1 MSLIK
6 LLLEFNKISR
16 EISDKKDDEDLA
28 RFLYE
33 KLRKLVDFD
42 CFTLG
47 KFDGDFIV
55 YNFYIEEGKIFKG
68 LRKPIIKENSLAYLA
83 VSQNKT
89 IVINNF
95 QKEINTYVQSVSVVG
110 KAEIQYNSVLVC
122 PLEVEGKVIGFFSV
136 QDVKNNFFSAEKVLL
151 FKEVGNYLSEIY
163 SKLEYNTKVL
173 EMEKLRPKLKDEWYS
188 PIKNFAKD
196 LVKKVRDTESL
207 IIDFD
212 DKIRR
217 NFNIKEI
224 NFLIY
229 KDFLNYNEYYYLN
242 PEGILVKNQIKEK
255 KYKNYNQEEFPLEFD
270 SNHIGYIYVNS
281 EDMSRI
287 NDEFE
292 VILEFF
298 MISLGSFIEKE
309 MLEYENREKHQLML
323 ALEKSYKHLSIIN
336 RIVKEINSTMDIKEM
351 GRRVYRGICEVL
363 NSDCSV
369 TLAYLDNDE
378 LRYEIAVDYGKE
390 YEISEININ
399 CETSFAAWVAR
410 NEKMLIIN
418 DYEKEAAQYIGRTT
432 YEEEDMIGEVETNSL
447 IYIPLYKGS
456 NFIGVFSVQK
466 KEKNLFDNY
475 HIEIIKNI
483 ASFVNIAL
491 INLVEAR
498 KLSKEIEEKRR
509 YEKRLKKINNKLEK
523 LSSLDSLTKLYNRRH
538 FEKLL
543 KEFWQKSK
551 EENSSLGFLIFDVD
565 YFKQINDN
573 YGHLEGDKALV
584 EISKTLKEYVNSDV
598 KFGRFGGDE
607 FLGVVRNPNKE
618 ELLKMG
624 KDIMDK
630 VMDKKIK
637 VPNSANGI
645 LTVTMGI
652 TLVNPNNLRN
662 IDEMFAK
669 ADEALYIGKEKGK
682 AQIVFL

>member
-16 EISDKKDDEDLA
+16 EISNKKDDEDLA

-33 KLRKLVDFD
+33 KLRKLVEFD

-68 LRKPIIKENSLAYLA
+68 LRKPIIKENSLAHLA

-89 IVINNF
+89 IIINNF
-95 QKEINTYVQSVSVVG
+95 EKEINNYVQSVSVVG
-110 KAEIQYNSVLVC
+110 KTAIQYHSVLVC

-136 QDVKNNFFSAEKVLL
+136 QDVKNNFFNAEKVLL
-151 FKEVGNYLSEIY
+151 FREVGNYLSEIY
-163 SKLEYNTKVL
+163 SKLENNNKVF
-173 EMEKLRPKLKDEWYS
+173 EMDKLRPKSKDEWYS
-188 PIKNFAKD
+188 PIKSFAKD
-196 LVKKVRDTESL
+196 LVKKVRDVESL
-207 IIDFD
+207 IRDFD
-212 DKIRR
+212 EKIRK

-229 KDFLNYNEYYYLN
+229 KDFLDYNDYYYLN
-242 PEGILVKNQIKEK
+242 SEGILIKNHIKEK
-255 KYKNYNQEEFPLEFD
+255 EYKKTNQEEFPLEFD
-270 SNHIGYIYVNS
+270 NTHIGYIYINS
-281 EDMSRI
+281 EDMTKI

-298 MISLGSFIEKE
+298 MIGLGSFVEKE
-309 MLEYENREKHQLML
+309 MLEYENKEKHQLML
-323 ALEKSYKHLSIIN
+323 ALEKSYKDLNIIN
-336 RIVKEINSTMDIKEM
+336 DIVKDINSTMDIKEL
-351 GRRVYRGICEVL
+351 GRRVYRGISQVL

-369 TLAYLDNDE
+369 TLAYLDNGKLE
-378 LRYEIAVDYGKE
+378 YEIAVDYGKE
-390 YEISEININ
+390 YEINEVNID

-447 IYIPLYKGS
+447 IYVPLYKGS

-551 EENSSLGFLIFDVD
+551 EENSSLGFLIFDID
-565 YFKQINDN
+565 YFKQLNDN

-618 ELLKMG
+618 ELLQMG

-637 VPNSANGI
+637 VPNSTNGI

-682 AQIVFL
+682 AQIVFV

>member
-1 MSLIK
+1 MG
-6 LLLEFNKISR
+6 
-16 EISDKKDDEDLA
+16 
-28 RFLYE
+28 
-33 KLRKLVDFD
+33 
-42 CFTLG
+42 C
-47 KFDGDFIV
+47 
-55 YNFYIEEGKIFKG
+55 
-68 LRKPIIKENSLAYLA
+68 
-83 VSQNKT
+83 
-89 IVINNF
+89 
-95 QKEINTYVQSVSVVG
+95 
-110 KAEIQYNSVLVC
+110 
-122 PLEVEGKVIGFFSV
+122 
-136 QDVKNNFFSAEKVLL
+136 
-151 FKEVGNYLSEIY
+151 LSSY
-163 SKLEYNTKVL
+163 
-173 EMEKLRPKLKDEWYS
+173 
-188 PIKNFAKD
+188 
-196 LVKKVRDTESL
+196 
-207 IIDFD
+207 
-212 DKIRR
+212 
-217 NFNIKEI
+217 
-224 NFLIY
+224 
-229 KDFLNYNEYYYLN
+229 
-242 PEGILVKNQIKEK
+242 
-255 KYKNYNQEEFPLEFD
+255 
-270 SNHIGYIYVNS
+270 
-281 EDMSRI
+281 
-287 NDEFE
+287 
-292 VILEFF
+292 EFF
-298 MISLGSFIEKE
+298 MIGLGSFVEKE
-309 MLEYENREKHQLML
+309 MLEYENKEKHQLML
-323 ALEKSYKHLSIIN
+323 ALEKSYKDLNIIN
-336 RIVKEINSTMDIKEM
+336 DIVKDINSTMDIKEL
-351 GRRVYRGICEVL
+351 GRRVYRGISQVL

-369 TLAYLDNDE
+369 TLAYLDNGKLE
-378 LRYEIAVDYGKE
+378 YEIAVDYGKE
-390 YEISEININ
+390 YEINEVNID

-447 IYIPLYKGS
+447 IYVPLYKGS

-475 HIEIIKNI
+475 HIEIIKKI

-551 EENSSLGFLIFDVD
+551 EENSSLGFLIFDID
-565 YFKQINDN
+565 YFKQLNDN

-618 ELLKMG
+618 ELLQMG

-637 VPNSANGI
+637 VPNSTNGI

-682 AQIVFL
+682 AQIVFV

>member
-16 EISDKKDDEDLA
+16 EISNKKDDEDLA

-33 KLRKLVDFD
+33 KLRKLVEFD

-68 LRKPIIKENSLAYLA
+68 LRKPIIKENSLAHLA

-89 IVINNF
+89 IIINNF
-95 QKEINTYVQSVSVVG
+95 EKEINNYVQSVSVVG
-110 KAEIQYNSVLVC
+110 KTEIQYNSVLVC

-136 QDVKNNFFSAEKVLL
+136 QDVKNNFFNAEKVLL
-151 FKEVGNYLSEIY
+151 FREVGNYLSEIY
-163 SKLEYNTKVL
+163 SKLENNNKVF
-173 EMEKLRPKLKDEWYS
+173 EMDKLRPKSKDEWYS
-188 PIKNFAKD
+188 PIKSFAKD
-196 LVKKVRDTESL
+196 LVKKVRDVESL
-207 IIDFD
+207 IRDFD
-212 DKIRR
+212 EKIRK

-229 KDFLNYNEYYYLN
+229 KDFLDYNDYYYLN
-242 PEGILVKNQIKEK
+242 SEGILIKNHIKEK
-255 KYKNYNQEEFPLEFD
+255 EYKKTNQEEVPLEFD
-270 SNHIGYIYVNS
+270 NAHIGYIYINS
-281 EDMSRI
+281 EDMSKI

-298 MISLGSFIEKE
+298 MIGLGSFVEKE
-309 MLEYENREKHQLML
+309 MLEYENKEKHQLML
-323 ALEKSYKHLSIIN
+323 ALEKSYKDLNIIN
-336 RIVKEINSTMDIKEM
+336 DIVKDINSTMDIKEL
-351 GRRVYRGICEVL
+351 GRRVYRGISQVL

-369 TLAYLDNDE
+369 TLAYLDNGKLE
-378 LRYEIAVDYGKE
+378 YEIAVDYGKE
-390 YEISEININ
+390 YEINEVNID

-447 IYIPLYKGS
+447 IYVPLYKGS

-551 EENSSLGFLIFDVD
+551 EENSSLGFLIFDID
-565 YFKQINDN
+565 YFKQLNDN

-618 ELLKMG
+618 ELLQMG

-637 VPNSANGI
+637 VPNSTNGI

-682 AQIVFL
+682 AQIVFV

>member
-1 MSLIK
+1 MSFIK

-16 EISDKKDDEDLA
+16 EISNKKDDEDLA

-47 KFDGDFIV
+47 KFDGDFVV

-68 LRKPIIKENSLAYLA
+68 LRKSIVKESSLAYLA
-83 VSQNKT
+83 VSQNKM
-89 IVINNF
+89 IIINNF
-95 QKEINTYVQSVSVVG
+95 EKEINNYVQSVSVMG
-110 KAEIQYNSVLVC
+110 KKDIQYNSVLVC
-122 PLEVEGKVIGFFSV
+122 PLEIEGKVIGFFSV
-136 QDVKNNFFSAEKVLL
+136 QDIKNNFFNAEKILL
-151 FKEVGNYLSEIY
+151 FKEVGNYLSAIY
-163 SKLEYNTKVL
+163 EKLENNNKDL
-173 EMEKLRPKLKDEWYS
+173 KIEKARNKPKEEWYS

-196 LVKKVRDTESL
+196 LVKNVRDVESL
-207 IIDFD
+207 IKDFD
-212 DKIRR
+212 EKVRK
-217 NFNIKEI
+217 NFNIKEM

-242 PEGILVKNQIKEK
+242 ADGVLVKNHIKEK
-255 KYKNYNQEEFPLEFD
+255 NYKKNNQTEIILEFD
-270 SNHIGYIYVNS
+270 NNNIGYIYVDS
-281 EDMSRI
+281 EEIDKVS
-287 NDEFE
+287 DELE
-292 VILEFF
+292 VLLEFF

-309 MLEYENREKHQLML
+309 MLEYENKEKHQLML
-323 ALEKSYKHLSIIN
+323 ALEKSYKHLNIIN
-336 RIVKEINSTMDIKEM
+336 EIVKDINSTMDIKEL
-351 GRRVYRGICEVL
+351 GRRVYSGICQVL

-369 TLAYLDNDE
+369 TLAYLNNDE
-378 LRYEIAVDYGKE
+378 LEYEIAVDYGNE
-390 YEISEININ
+390 YEIDKVKID
-399 CETSFAAWVAR
+399 CKTSFAAWVAR
-410 NEKMLIIN
+410 NEKMIIIN
-418 DYEKEAAQYIGRTT
+418 NYEKEAAQYIGRTT
-432 YEEEDMIGEVETNSL
+432 YEEADMIGETETNSL

-466 KEKNLFDNY
+466 KETDLFDNY

-509 YEKRLKKINNKLEK
+509 YEKRLKKINTKLEK

-543 KEFWQKSK
+543 KEFWQEAK
-551 EENSSLGFLIFDVD
+551 EDNSSLGFLIFDID
-565 YFKQINDN
+565 YFKQLNDT
-573 YGHLEGDKALV
+573 YGHLEGDKALT
-584 EISKTLKEYVNSDV
+584 EISKILKEFVNTNI

-607 FLGVVRNPNKE
+607 FLGVVRNPHRE
-618 ELLKMG
+618 EIFQMG

-630 VMDKKIK
+630 LTNKKIK
-637 VPNSANGI
+637 VPYSKNGL

-652 TLVNPNNLRN
+652 TIVNPNELRN

-669 ADEALYIGKEKGK
+669 ADEALYIGKEKGR
-682 AQIVFL
+682 AQIVFI

>member
-1 MSLIK
+1 MSFIK

-16 EISDKKDDEDLA
+16 EISNKKDDEDLA

-55 YNFYIEEGKIFKG
+55 YNFYIEEGKIYKG

-89 IVINNF
+89 VIINNF
-95 QKEINTYVQSVSVVG
+95 EKEINNYVKSVSVVG
-110 KAEIQYNSVLVC
+110 KKEIQYNSVLVC

-136 QDVKNNFFSAEKVLL
+136 QDIKNNFFNAEKVLL

-163 SKLEYNTKVL
+163 NKLEYNTEILAMDKS
-173 EMEKLRPKLKDEWYS
+173 RPKSKDEWYS

-212 DKIRR
+212 EKIRR
-217 NFNIKEI
+217 NFNIKEL

-242 PEGILVKNQIKEK
+242 PEGILVKSQIREK
-255 KYKNYNQEEFPLEFD
+255 KYKKNNQEEFILEFD
-270 SNHIGYIYVNS
+270 NNYIGYIYIDK
-281 EDMSRI
+281 EELCKI
-287 NDEFE
+287 TDEFE
-292 VILEFF
+292 VLLEFF
-298 MISLGSFIEKE
+298 MIGLGSFIEKE
-309 MLEYENREKHQLML
+309 MLEYENKEKHQLML
-323 ALEKSYKHLSIIN
+323 ALEKSYKDLNIIN
-336 RIVKEINSTMDIKEM
+336 EIVKDINSTMDIKEL
-351 GRRVYRGICEVL
+351 GRRVYRGICQIL
-363 NSDCSV
+363 KSDCSV
-369 TLAYLDNDE
+369 TLAYLDNGE
-378 LRYEIAVDYGKE
+378 LEYEIAVDYGKE
-390 YEISEININ
+390 YEINEVDID

-543 KEFWQKSK
+543 KEFWQEAK
-551 EENSSLGFLIFDVD
+551 EDNTSLGFLIFDID
-565 YFKQINDN
+565 YFKQLNDT
-573 YGHLEGDKALV
+573 YGHLEGDRALT
-584 EISKTLKEYVNSDV
+584 EISKTLKEFVDSNV

-607 FLGVVRNPNKE
+607 FLGVVRNPSKDC
-618 ELLKMG
+618 LLQMG
-624 KDIMDK
+624 KDIMSK
-630 VMDKKIK
+630 LTDKKIR
-637 VPNSANGI
+637 VPNTKEGI

-652 TLVNPNNLRN
+652 TIVNPNNLKN

-669 ADEALYIGKEKGK
+669 ADEALYLGKEKGR
-682 AQIVFL
+682 AQIIFV

>member
-16 EISDKKDDEDLA
+16 EISNKKDDEDLA

-33 KLRKLVDFD
+33 KLRKLVEFD

-68 LRKPIIKENSLAYLA
+68 LRKPIIKENSLAHLA

-89 IVINNF
+89 IIINNF
-95 QKEINTYVQSVSVVG
+95 EKEINNYVQSVSVVG
-110 KAEIQYNSVLVC
+110 KTEIQYNSVLVC

-136 QDVKNNFFSAEKVLL
+136 QDVKNNFFNAEKVLL
-151 FKEVGNYLSEIY
+151 FREVGNYLSEIY
-163 SKLEYNTKVL
+163 SKLENNNKVF
-173 EMEKLRPKLKDEWYS
+173 EMDKLRPKSKDEWYS
-188 PIKNFAKD
+188 PIKSFAKD
-196 LVKKVRDTESL
+196 LVKKVRDVESL
-207 IIDFD
+207 IRDFD
-212 DKIRR
+212 EKIRK

-229 KDFLNYNEYYYLN
+229 KDFLDYNDYYYLN
-242 PEGILVKNQIKEK
+242 SEGILLKNHIKEK
-255 KYKNYNQEEFPLEFD
+255 EYKKTNQEEFPLEFD
-270 SNHIGYIYVNS
+270 NAHIGYIYINS
-281 EDMSRI
+281 EDMSKI

-298 MISLGSFIEKE
+298 MIGLGSFVEKE
-309 MLEYENREKHQLML
+309 MLEYENKEKHQLML
-323 ALEKSYKHLSIIN
+323 ALEKSYKDLNIIN
-336 RIVKEINSTMDIKEM
+336 DIVKDINSTMDIKEL
-351 GRRVYRGICEVL
+351 GRRVYRGISQVL

-369 TLAYLDNDE
+369 TLAYLDNGKLE
-378 LRYEIAVDYGKE
+378 YEIAVDYGKE
-390 YEISEININ
+390 YEINEVNID
-399 CETSFAAWVAR
+399 CETSYTAWVAR
-410 NEKMLIIN
+410 NQKMLIIN

-447 IYIPLYKGS
+447 IYVPLYKGS

-551 EENSSLGFLIFDVD
+551 EENSSLGFLIFDID
-565 YFKQINDN
+565 YFKQLNDN

-618 ELLKMG
+618 ELLQMG

-637 VPNSANGI
+637 VPNSTNGI

-682 AQIVFL
+682 AQIVFV

>member
-1 MSLIK
+1 MSLLK
-6 LLLEFNKISR
+6 LLRKFNKIIR
-16 EISDKKDDEDLA
+16 EISNKKDDEDLA

-33 KLRKLVDFD
+33 KLRKLVEFD

-68 LRKPIIKENSLAYLA
+68 LRKPIIKENSLAHLA

-89 IVINNF
+89 IIINNF
-95 QKEINTYVQSVSVVG
+95 EKEINNYVQSVSVVG
-110 KAEIQYNSVLVC
+110 KTEIQYNSVLVC

-136 QDVKNNFFSAEKVLL
+136 QDVKNNFFNAEKVLL
-151 FKEVGNYLSEIY
+151 FREVGNYLSEIY
-163 SKLEYNTKVL
+163 SKLENNNKVF
-173 EMEKLRPKLKDEWYS
+173 EMDKLRPKSKDEWYS
-188 PIKNFAKD
+188 PIKSFAKD
-196 LVKKVRDTESL
+196 LVKKVRDVESL
-207 IIDFD
+207 IRDFD
-212 DKIRR
+212 EKIRK

-229 KDFLNYNEYYYLN
+229 KDFLDYNDYYYLN
-242 PEGILVKNQIKEK
+242 SEGILLKNHIKEK
-255 KYKNYNQEEFPLEFD
+255 EYKKTNQEEFPLEFD
-270 SNHIGYIYVNS
+270 NTHIGYIYINS
-281 EDMSRI
+281 EDMSKI

-298 MISLGSFIEKE
+298 MIGLGSFVEKE
-309 MLEYENREKHQLML
+309 MLEYENKEKHQLML
-323 ALEKSYKHLSIIN
+323 ALEKSYKDLNIIN
-336 RIVKEINSTMDIKEM
+336 DIVKDINSTMDIKEL
-351 GRRVYRGICEVL
+351 GRRVYRGISQVL

-369 TLAYLDNDE
+369 TLAYLDNGKLE
-378 LRYEIAVDYGKE
+378 YEIAVDYGKE
-390 YEISEININ
+390 YEINEVNID

-447 IYIPLYKGS
+447 IYVPLYKGS

-551 EENSSLGFLIFDVD
+551 EENSSLGFLIFDID
-565 YFKQINDN
+565 YFKQLNDN

-618 ELLKMG
+618 ELLQMG

-637 VPNSANGI
+637 VPNSTNGI

-682 AQIVFL
+682 AQIVFV